1 MRNYYWTAI
10 TRRVATRD
18 GESKAKMIKQKK
30 YPHQAVK
37 SMDLSALEG
46 SRSATASPSFRYIQ
60 VGNFTGGRY
69 SITNLIRGEYQNL
82 PNSITEYSYPEYQ
95 TVAET
100 NTDGLSGTTI
110 SNSVLNAPSKSKNH
124 QEGRNIRA

>member
-1 MRNYYWTAI
+1 
-10 TRRVATRD
+10 
-18 GESKAKMIKQKK
+18 
-30 YPHQAVK
+30 
-37 SMDLSALEG
+37 MDLEALEG

-95 TVAET
+95 TIAET
-100 NTDGLSGTTI
+100 NTDGLSGTTA
-110 SNSVLNAPSKSKNH
+110 SNIHSNRYKVGSPVAAGDRGTRQTAL
-124 QEGRNIRA
+124 GD